1 MYCGHALP
9 QVEGEAGVGGQDRAE
24 KARRAREL
32 LDGLKPEARAM
43 MPPEVIAKLEA
54 DAAWSEGDEEEPAPA
69 PPVKAATDLS
79 PRPSPPSR
87 PASPPLVR
95 QTGPRL
101 VYSAREETSTPS
113 RAPAPAAAPPP
124 VLDLPSHSIADL
136 PPANQEEGR
145 GGYEATLLEA
155 LGRGGGPF
163 GPRKAPWRM
172 MLLPSP
178 AYREG
183 LPWLRSRLAR
193 ALGMDLYTA
202 SQQLQRTI
210 PTCVAVADTR
220 DELDGPAESL
230 REGEIDVVVLQR
242 REWARGRLPRL
253 VADVLDLGE
262 DPLLFTLLDGEPLA
276 VPRRTIHTALLAEIR
291 PIRDSVQIERNRFG
305 LPKKIQR
312 PGLEDRF
319 TPYIAVDL
327 LLDDDPRPLRFR
339 SSERDFAALL
349 GEQVQIAATLNMRRL
364 VQMLALPDRELAIDE
379 GFRRVQVMP
388 GPQERE
394 EAGGMKPGTVPR
406 RAVDFTEYSL
416 LRALSLHPL

>member
-1 MYCGHALP
+1 MYCGHVLP
-9 QVEGEAGVGGQDRAE
+9 NAEGKAGGDRWDRAE
-24 KARRAREL
+24 KAKRAREL

-43 MPPEVIAKLEA
+43 MPTEVIAKLEA
-54 DAAWSEGDEEEPAPA
+54 DAAWSEDEEDEPVPLPPLQGGPA
-69 PPVKAATDLS
+69 PPTG
-79 PRPSPPSR
+79 PSPPPVLS
-87 PASPPLVR
+87 SPSLVR
-95 QTGPRL
+95 STRPRL
-101 VYSAREETSTPS
+101 VYSARKEPLTHSPAPTPPAS
-113 RAPAPAAAPPP
+113 KAPA
-124 VLDLPSHSIADL
+124 LELPSHSIADL

-178 AYREG
+178 AHREG

-210 PTCVAVADTR
+210 PSCVAVADTR
-220 DELDGPAESL
+220 DELDGPAAVL
-230 REGEIDVVVLQR
+230 REAEIDVIVLQR

-253 VADVLDLGE
+253 VADVLDPGE
-262 DPLLFTLLDGEPLA
+262 DPLLFTLLDGEPVA
-276 VPRRTIHTALLAEIR
+276 VPRQTMHAALLAEIM

-305 LPKKIQR
+305 LPRKVQR
-312 PGLEDRF
+312 PGIEDRF

-327 LLDDDPRPLRFR
+327 LLDDDPRPLRIR
-339 SSERDFAALL
+339 SSELDFVELL
-349 GEQVQIAATLNMRRL
+349 GGQAQIAATLNMRRL
-364 VQMLALPDRELAIDE
+364 VQVLAPPDRGLTIDE